1 MHNNGILLCFNVWFA
16 MQATHYEILKIP
28 ETATQKEIR
37 AAYLKQ
43 AKKVHPDKNNGENAK
58 SMFQSLGNAYATLK
72 DPELRRQYDASL
84 DNDASQ
90 AGIMPDCTSCTCI
103 NISWLEFYTL
113 FFFAPC
119 LNTSH
124 HPE

>member
-37 AAYLKQ
+37 TAYFRQ
-43 AKKVHPDKNNGENAK
+43 AKRIHPDKNNDENAK
-58 SMFQSLGNAYATLK
+58 SMFQALGNAYATLK
-72 DPELRRQYDASL
+72 DPKLRRQYDASL
-84 DNDASQ
+84 RSEGPESDFLPECN
-90 AGIMPDCTSCTCI
+90 TCTCI
-103 NISWLEFYTL
+103 NISLLKEYAF

-119 LNTSH
+119 LNNQNCSG
-124 HPE
+124 